1 MYFYRIYCRGVNDIF
16 TWGSARGLSLGC
28 RVWVPFRNQRKIGI
42 IIEEV
47 EKPTD
52 FKIRN
57 VLSVLDENFINE
69 KYVNLARKIANDNFS
84 SEISVLNLMLPEK
97 FLVEEAPVK
106 MEISYKLVQ
115 PEQDDKADF
124 EQKINKLRGIR
135 QQKTIE
141 ILRENEQV
149 DGGFLESKI
158 PKLTLENL
166 IKQGLIIREIGGI
179 KKIKLVE
186 KLVREND
193 FELTKLQQEVFEKII
208 KSKLPVLLFGVTG
221 SGKTEIYKK
230 LAKFYT
236 DEKTDAQVL
245 FLLPEIALTTQLIA
259 EFRNVFGEK
268 IALWHSNL
276 SNGEKIQEW
285 ARMQSGEAK
294 ILIGARSAI
303 FVPMKNPQLIILDE
317 EHEWTYKNEFAPRF
331 WTHDVA
337 EEISRVFGA
346 KLLFGSATPRI
357 ESLYNC
363 EQGKW
368 LKTELLQRVFETK
381 LPKVLLVDLANETKK
396 GNYHPISGKLKEEIS
411 RVLKAKKQIVIF
423 LNKRGYAGSTMCKA
437 CGKTIDC
444 KACERPMKAH
454 RGENGEV
461 LVCHVCGY
469 FEQMSLQC
477 PSCGMK
483 NFEFRGWGTQQVEE
497 ELKLMFPEA
506 RIVRADAD
514 SITKKHDFEN
524 LMTEFSK
531 HKADILLGTQMI
543 AKGLDFE
550 NVELVGVIL
559 ADVGLNLP
567 DFRAEER
574 VFQLL
579 TQVSGRAGRRKI
591 QGKIIIQ
598 TFNKEE
604 QIFKFVKKHNITG
617 FLQWQQE
624 IRQKLK
630 MPPFANIIK
639 ITFSNEDKSMA
650 FVAAKSFFLKT
661 KKAGFEVHFMPA
673 FFPKMH
679 NKYFFHCL
687 FKTNDLLKF
696 REFLNGIE
704 IPEGARIDINPAS
717 VL

>member
-1 MYFYRIYCRGVNDIF
+1 M
-16 TWGSARGLSLGC
+16 GSARGLSLGC

-57 VLSVLDENFINE
+57 VLSVLIQYKINE

-604 QIFKFVKKHNITG
+604 QIFKFVKT
-617 FLQWQQE
+617 
-624 IRQKLK
+624 
-630 MPPFANIIK
+630 
-639 ITFSNEDKSMA
+639 
-650 FVAAKSFFLKT
+650 
-661 KKAGFEVHFMPA
+661 
-673 FFPKMH
+673 
-679 NKYFFHCL
+679 
-687 FKTNDLLKF
+687 
-696 REFLNGIE
+696 
-704 IPEGARIDINPAS
+704 
-717 VL
+717 